1 MRLPLRRGMRTG
13 ERRRQEPSNLS
24 VAFYLVKKIFEA
36 NKAKYKDLT
45 QLVTVSKDVL
55 HTFLNV

>member
-1 MRLPLRRGMRTG
+1 MRTG

-36 NKAKYKDLT
+36 NKAKYQDLT